1 MSYSLDLRER
11 VIAFIEEGG
20 SKVEAARIFGVCRFT
35 IYSWLTKKAET
46 GTLKD
51 DPPKRGWKKI
61 NPEALIAYVNQNPDL
76 TLAEYA
82 QHFGASA
89 PSVCLAFKRLRI
101 TREKRQSF
109 IENVMKK
116 NAQYFWNK

>member
-1 MSYSLDLRER
+1 MSYSVDLRER
-11 VIAFIEEGG
+11 IITFIEGG
-20 SKVEAARIFGVCRFT
+20 GKKVDAAHIFGVCRYT

-76 TLAEYA
+76 TLVEYA
-82 QHFGASA
+82 KHFDASA
-89 PSVCLAFKRLRI
+89 PSVCLAFKRLKI
-101 TREKRQSF
+101 TRKKRQPF
-109 IENVMKK
+109 TENAMKK
-116 NAQYFWNK
+116 SAQYFWRK